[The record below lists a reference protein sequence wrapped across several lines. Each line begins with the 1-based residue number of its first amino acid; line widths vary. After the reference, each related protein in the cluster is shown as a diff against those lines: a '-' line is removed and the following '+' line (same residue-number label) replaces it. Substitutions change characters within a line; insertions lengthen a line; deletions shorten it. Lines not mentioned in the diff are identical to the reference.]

1 MSQTSFE
8 QMTTAQLRAYV
19 LEHREDE
26 VAFHVYMDRLYAA
39 PKTASFPAGGDMRAQ
54 IEEVLRRRRGEH

>member
-26 VAFHVYMDRLYAA
+26 VAFHVSMDRLYTGEL
-39 PKTASFPAGGDMRAQ
+39 P
-54 IEEVLRRRRGEH
+54 RRR